1 MNEKHSKGNLSP
13 LKLTKSEA
21 LERTTE
27 LRYRLVELQNSAR
40 RLKIPVIILFA
51 GVDGAGKHETVNLLN
66 DWMDPRGIKTRS
78 YAELTEEERL
88 RPPMWRYWRD
98 LPRAGEIVFFV
109 SAWNS
114 KLHLERVRG
123 ELSEKEFEKELEKIS
138 LFEKNLADNG
148 YLILKFWMHLDQ
160 AKQKERLVK
169 LSKDELRSWQI
180 KKTDWENVELYKHFT
195 KAADLLIKKT
205 NAIPWN
211 VVDGSI
217 EKMRSLC
224 VAEKI
229 VNSLEERIQRVEQ
242 QKAGEKCTK
251 SLVNKGHR
259 FAAVDLEAK
268 ISKDIYK
275 KEILRLH
282 GKLSKLQAQAKI
294 LNIPTVIAFE
304 GWDASGKG
312 GAIRRVTTSLDARE
326 YDVIPIAA
334 PTREE
339 LDHHY
344 LWRFWKNLPRGGR
357 IAIFDRSWYGRV
369 LVERVEGFADKAAW
383 HRAFQEINSFEK
395 ELVDYGTVLCKFWLH
410 ISKDEQ
416 LQRFNE
422 RASVP
427 YKAWKLCDDD
437 WRNREKW
444 DLYVDAAE
452 DMFALTETAHA
463 PWHIIPANQKQLARM
478 QVMSIVCEALEKRL
492 ALSNVKSIGSGKDN
506 SKILNKTQLKS

>member
-1 MNEKHSKGNLSP
+1 MNEEHPKGNLNP
-13 LKLTKSEA
+13 LKLAKSEV

-40 RLKIPVIILFA
+40 RLKIPVVILFA
-51 GVDGAGKHETVNLLN
+51 GVDGAGKHETVNLMN
-66 DWMDPRGIKTRS
+66 EWMDPRWIKTRA
-78 YAELTEEERL
+78 YGETTEEERL

-98 LPRAGEIVFFV
+98 LPRAGEIVFFL

-123 ELSEKEFEKELEKIS
+123 ELSEKEFEQQLEKIS
-138 LFEKNLADNG
+138 FFEKNLADNG

-160 AKQKERLVK
+160 AKQKERLIK

-180 KKTDWENVELYKHFT
+180 KATDWDNVELYKRFT
-195 KAADLLIKKT
+195 KAADFLMKKT
-205 NAIPWN
+205 SGLPWN
-211 VVDGSI
+211 VVDGAN
-217 EKMRSLC
+217 EKARSLC

-229 VNSLEERIQRVEQ
+229 VKALEERIQTVEQ
-242 QKAGEKCTK
+242 QKAGEKSTK
-251 SLVNKGHR
+251 SLVPKGHR

-268 ISKDIYK
+268 VSKDVYK
-275 KEILRLH
+275 TEILRLH
-282 GKLSKLQAQAKI
+282 AKLSKLQAEAQT

-304 GWDASGKG
+304 GWDAAGKG
-312 GAIRRVTTSLDARE
+312 GAIRRLTTSLDARQYE
-326 YDVIPIAA
+326 VIPIAA
-334 PTREE
+334 PSPEE

-369 LVERVEGFADKAAW
+369 LVERVEGFADKATW
-383 HRAFQEINSFEK
+383 HRAFQEINGFEK
-395 ELVDYGTVLCKFWLH
+395 ELADYGTVLCKFWLH

-416 LQRFNE
+416 LKRFEE

-427 YKAWKLCDDD
+427 YKSWKLCDDD

-452 DMFALTETAHA
+452 DMFALTETTQA
-463 PWHIIPANQKQLARM
+463 PWHIIPANQKQWARL
-478 QVMSIVCEALEKRL
+478 QVMSTVCEALEQRL
-492 ALSNVKSIGSGKDN
+492 ALSRVHGMVSGKDAI
-506 SKILNKTQLKS
+506 KILR